1 VAAAAAGV
9 AVVDVTD
16 AVAGAAWLL
25 EGQMR
30 ICFQIFLVLLLL
42 LFSLLIGR

>member
-25 EGQMR
+25 EGEMR
-30 ICFQIFLVLLLL
+30 ICCQIFLMLLLL
-42 LFSLLIGR
+42 MFSLLTGR